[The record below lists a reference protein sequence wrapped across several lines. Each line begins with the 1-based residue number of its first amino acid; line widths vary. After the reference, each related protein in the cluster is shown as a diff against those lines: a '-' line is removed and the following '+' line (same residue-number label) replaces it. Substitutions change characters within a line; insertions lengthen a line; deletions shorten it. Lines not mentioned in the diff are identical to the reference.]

1 MADLLS
7 TGQIDA
13 LLNPTYENYT
23 LIVSMSIPYEQSG
36 RRAQKART
44 RAALIEAARA
54 LLAEGEA
61 PTVEQAAAAASV
73 SRATAYRYFP
83 TREEL
88 LVAAHPEIEA
98 VSLLGDEPP
107 QDPEA
112 RLDAVVSGLVE
123 IFLGAEES
131 YRAML
136 RLSLEPDPAGRR
148 ELTLRKGRRYM
159 WIEEALEPV
168 RDRLRPE
175 EFRRVVHAVSVNVGI
190 EAVVTLVDLAGLTR
204 EEAAQVMHWSAR
216 SLLRAALADAGSDG

>member
-1 MADLLS
+1 M
-7 TGQIDA
+7 
-13 LLNPTYENYT
+13 
-23 LIVSMSIPYEQSG
+23 SMSIPYEQTG

-44 RAALIEAARA
+44 RAALINAARA
-54 LLAEGEA
+54 LLVEGET

-83 TREEL
+83 TLEEL

-98 VSLLGDEPP
+98 ASLLGDEPP

-112 RLDAVVSGLVE
+112 RLDAVVNGLVE

-136 RLSLEPDPAGRR
+136 RLSLEPDPAGRG
-148 ELTLRKGRRYM
+148 ELTLRKGRRYL
-159 WIEEALEPV
+159 WIVEALEPV

-175 EFRRVVHAVSVNVGI
+175 EFRRLVHAVSVNVGI
-190 EAVVTLVDLAGLTR
+190 EALVTLVDLAGLSR
-204 EEAAQVMHWSAR
+204 QEAAKVMRWSAR
-216 SLLRAALADAGSDG
+216 SLLQAALADAGLEG